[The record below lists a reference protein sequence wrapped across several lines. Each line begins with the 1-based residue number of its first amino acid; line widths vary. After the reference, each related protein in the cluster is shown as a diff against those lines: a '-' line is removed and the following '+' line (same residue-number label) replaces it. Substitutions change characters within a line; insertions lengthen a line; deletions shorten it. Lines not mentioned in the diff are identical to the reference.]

1 MSEKETKQQQQQQQ
15 QTAGNQTQQN
25 QQQQQQQQTQEQQQG
40 NKNLTIEDIIKQI
53 EEAKQKQ
60 QQAKAELEKD
70 DNQSVDP
77 DTLLEIVAEQ
87 QQKIEQLQQ
96 QLSKVQQYN
105 NLSFVQQKI
114 KEYNLPAETLELIDL
129 KADTQTIMK
138 RLDTLRKLFAKQN
151 PVPSNSKSAA
161 ANEIKAGWEKL
172 LNNLKQQ

>member
-1 MSEKETKQQQQQQQ
+1 MEEKQTQ
-15 QTAGNQTQQN
+15 QTQN
-25 QQQQQQQQTQEQQQG
+25 QQQQQAADNQTQQTQTQQTQELQQQG

-60 QQAKAELEKD
+60 QQAKEELEKD

-105 NLSFVQQKI
+105 NLSFVQQKL